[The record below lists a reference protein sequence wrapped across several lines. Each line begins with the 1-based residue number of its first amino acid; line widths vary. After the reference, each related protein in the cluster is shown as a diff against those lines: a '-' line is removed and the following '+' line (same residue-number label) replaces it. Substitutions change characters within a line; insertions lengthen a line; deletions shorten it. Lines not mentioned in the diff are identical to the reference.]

1 MKIAVSIGLDIFIVA
16 DFIVAKLI
24 FKNITYLGC
33 VGLYFFDGISKA
45 TMFFSLF

>member
-16 DFIVAKLI
+16 DFIVAYI
-24 FKNITYLGC
+24 QEHNILGC
-33 VGLYFFDGISKA
+33 VGLYFFDGISEA